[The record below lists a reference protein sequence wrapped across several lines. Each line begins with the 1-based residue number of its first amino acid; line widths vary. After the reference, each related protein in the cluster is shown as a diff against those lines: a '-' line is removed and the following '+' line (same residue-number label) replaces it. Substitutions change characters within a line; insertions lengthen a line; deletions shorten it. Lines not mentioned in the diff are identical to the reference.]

1 MELKIKKRDDSIIT
15 PTYATAGAAC
25 FDIYSTEDKIIAAE
39 NSETFNTGLSFEIP
53 DDHVML
59 VFSRSGHGFKNDV
72 RLSNCVG
79 VIDADYRG
87 ILGVKL
93 SNDSQFTEEFE
104 KDFVVRKGDRIAQ
117 AMLIPVEQVS
127 FLVVD
132 EISDTVRGAGG
143 LGSSGR

>member
-15 PTYATAGAAC
+15 PTYGTAGAAC
-25 FDIYSTEDKIIAAE
+25 FDIYSTEDRTIFEE

-53 DDHVML
+53 DDYVML
-59 VFSRSGHGFKNDV
+59 VFSRSGHGFKQGI
-72 RLSNCVG
+72 RLANCVG

-87 ILGVKL
+87 ELGIKL
-93 SNDSQFTEEFE
+93 TNDNQLDVGFK

-117 AMLIPVEQVS
+117 AMLIPVQQVS